1 MQIRNIHMDVVG
13 WIFFGFFS
21 VLVVIGLPLYIIL
34 IIGSI
39 IKVIYSGF
47 SLPAQF
53 FLSVVYLNLLF
64 LLCLL
69 STSIPV
75 FRKIYYVFPWLLPF
89 VKVLSIDAIV
99 IMISFW
105 IINKGFESNIQLTHI
120 KCILASIFICI
131 ICRFFQCLY
140 FKYRKPIALGGRN
153 E

>member
-1 MQIRNIHMDVVG
+1 MDVVG
-13 WIFFGFFS
+13 WIFFVVFS

-34 IIGSI
+34 TIGSI
-39 IKVIYSGF
+39 VKVIYSGF

-53 FLSVVYLNLLF
+53 FLAGIYLNILF
-64 LLCLL
+64 LLSML

-89 VKVLSIDAIV
+89 VEVLSIDAIV
-99 IMISFW
+99 LLISFG
-105 IINKGFESNIQLTHI
+105 IINKGFESNVQLTHSL
-120 KCILASIFICI
+120 CIVASIFICI

-140 FKYRKPIALGGRN
+140 FKHRKPIALGGRN